1 MLLCLNKKQKN
12 LPQATCLHY
21 HTHLLILCIQK
32 KKKRKKVNLQ
42 SQSGLSTIVIVTPP
56 GNNKCN
62 ETALQRSNMIVKKY
76 QDKNKQK
83 KVKKKR
89 FPRRSVDIIFAAL
102 ELRSWHTLLK
112 IAPVSSL
119 IHTCVSKLMWDCDCG
134 TPVCLWC
141 TCGWPMVLHK
151 TFWSPKCIEQ
161 LSEAGLHEWMPFVSF
176 HSWSHERSNLPL
188 LDQFLSRCWLALCV
202 TMQAE
207 PRIVKQYICHCCC
220 TCKNYRGKVA
230 QDEKRLLCIVFQLTR
245 RSQICGKKA
254 YFWAAYSTSS
264 KFLLVVRHT
273 LTTGLQKCS

>member
-1 MLLCLNKKQKN
+1 MRLPCSEATWLWKSTKTKTKK
-12 LPQATCLHY
+12 
-21 HTHLLILCIQK
+21 
-32 KKKRKKVNLQ
+32 
-42 SQSGLSTIVIVTPP
+42 GL
-56 GNNKCN
+56 
-62 ETALQRSNMIVKKY
+62 
-76 QDKNKQK
+76 
-83 KVKKKR
+83 KKR

-102 ELRSWHTLLK
+102 ELRSWHTLMK

-119 IHTCVSKLMWDCDCG
+119 IHTCASKLMWDCDCG

-151 TFWSPKCIEQ
+151 TFWSPKCTEQ

-230 QDEKRLLCIVFQLTR
+230 QDEKKVALHRFSADRKISNLWKKGISGQLIVQAASSCLLSDTHWLQDFKNALKPGTGNIANSLSSPSTA
-245 RSQICGKKA
+245 KKVCTI
-254 YFWAAYSTSS
+254 STSS
-264 KFLLVVRHT
+264 HGT
-273 LTTGLQKCS
+273 